1 MLFNLKKHIGLIL
14 LMIIALL
21 SFIASQSFEKKSIVK
36 QDSSKSINN
45 RFYLNSTKIL
55 NTAKSG
61 IYLFILEADYAEQ
74 ESKDLITF
82 YNVKITYAPESKISW
97 SLTSNIASKYSE
109 NEFLVLKGNV
119 IAKSGKKSTNETII
133 YSEELELD
141 PSNYI
146 VKTDSQVTIKL
157 GSHNLTAIGMLATL
171 SKDKLEL
178 QSKING
184 TFLPPVLL

>member
-61 IYLFILEADYAEQ
+61 IYLFTLEADYAEQ

-141 PSNYI
+141 PSSYI